1 MQWKNSKYVAGFDYI
16 DKILI
21 VLSAASCGV
30 SICLFTNIVGNPIG
44 IASAS
49 FNLIFSPTAGIAKK
63 WLSTTRKKKK
73 EKTWQN
79 S

>member
-16 DKILI
+16 NKILI
-21 VLSAASCGV
+21 VLSAASGGV

-49 FNLIFSPTAGIAKK
+49 FNLIFSPTAGIPKK
-63 WLSTTRKKKK
+63 WLSTTRKKKE
-73 EKTWQN
+73 EKTREN